1 MVVQLHVKQLTV
13 LVFFLVLCPRCD
25 DTVAAAEE
33 NPLLYSF
40 FRTNNMAMFV
50 DYTTEFN
57 ELMASATLKIENGDD
72 ASLDLS
78 AAKVA
83 LKSLQMEMRK
93 LPASEKRMAKE
104 DCNVCKKQLQSLE
117 RKALMGTG
125 KKKATTDSGETKDI
139 KASVSAATEK
149 SKRSKERLEQANRT
163 IMETQQ
169 TAIDTMEELGRNRET
184 IERNIEKAKHT
195 NAQMTTAESI
205 TYKMKHWWR
214 NM

>member
-1 MVVQLHVKQLTV
+1 
-13 LVFFLVLCPRCD
+13 
-25 DTVAAAEE
+25 
-33 NPLLYSF
+33 
-40 FRTNNMAMFV
+40 MAMFV

-139 KASVSAATEK
+139 KASMSAATEK

-205 TYKMKHWWR
+205 TYKINIRRMQGILLKSSR
-214 NM
+214 NTLLYLVVSKFSISIFLIPKYNGNDYSCQKTFRQ